1 MKLIPNWRQARRYW
15 SVRLAVLTAA
25 VAALESALYGSRI
38 PHFAFRIPNWCAR
51 K

>member
-25 VAALESALYGSRI
+25 VAALESACEFDKNSAGPVKAHTLKLK
-38 PHFAFRIPNWCAR
+38 A
-51 K
+51 